1 MAFQWGRRERI
12 YFPPRAPIYKLT
24 AFLLTAL
31 MAAVFVFLQINV
43 VMTVMQRSYWTD
55 YIRSGIGAYL
65 KMHGD
70 YRLIYIA
77 GGKNKPR
84 LALPSDLVNQSTEL
98 SALAQ
103 SKGYTTVL
111 RGPSIRYEDGSLHRW
126 MGTLYFDGAGIF
138 GMFRFSI
145 LATLLTLAGLLAW
158 AIPADIKREKLLKY
172 GRLLSGPEELTPRLF
187 NRKVKGDGLGFKA
200 IGMRGLLRIPREK
213 EAHHI
218 QIAGDTGTG
227 KSTLIVQVLR
237 QVRDR
242 GDSAIVYDPGCF
254 FVQQFYNERRGDI
267 ILNPLDVRCPYWGP
281 AEEMKRNSDAVTIAT
296 SLYQPDNSGKDE
308 FFYRTPRKIFA
319 HMLKSGPTPHQLAE
333 WMADEAVIDELVART
348 EMEQFVSQKAGPQ
361 RAGVL
366 SSLSMVAD
374 CLRLLPLKDSTPKSW
389 NATDWA
395 EERPGWI
402 FITSHP
408 RQRELLRPLQSL
420 WIDLLILN
428 LMSVPEQHQKKVWFV
443 IDELASLQKLPQFH
457 TAITESRKSRNPLL
471 IGFQGK
477 SQLETLYGH
486 LAEAILSQAG
496 TKIFMKTGE
505 PKAALWI
512 ADTIGK
518 VEVERL
524 RETKFD
530 GTRSSKN
537 FMLEQVPPRHLVTES
552 QIEGLPDKHAYM
564 KFGNYVT
571 RFAFDYYPP
580 LPTTVEGFIERKWE
594 GNELSFDRKT
604 LEPIRPVKPAK
615 QAETQPETPKPEP
628 EPETPPEATGSE
640 SVPEPKPD
648 DSGQPKDTGTED
660 ASADNAAEQ
669 QNNDVANAAQQN
681 PPEVLY

>member
-1 MAFQWGRRERI
+1 MAFEWGRRERI

-24 AFLLTAL
+24 AFLMTATL
-31 MAAVFVFLQINV
+31 AVVFFFVQINML
-43 VMTVMQRSYWTD
+43 MTVMQRSYLTD
-55 YIRSGIGAYL
+55 YILSCIGASL

-84 LALPSDLVNQSTEL
+84 LALPSDLVNQTTEL
-98 SALAQ
+98 ATLAQ
-103 SKGYTTVL
+103 AKGFTTVL

-126 MGTLYFDGAGIF
+126 MGTLYFDDAGIF
-138 GMFRFSI
+138 GLFRFAMI
-145 LATLLTLAGLLAW
+145 ATLVTLVGLLVW

-172 GRLLSGPEELTPRLF
+172 GRLLSGPEELTPRQF
-187 NRKVKGDGLGFKA
+187 NRKVKGEGLGFKTTE
-200 IGMRGLLRIPREK
+200 MKELLRIPQEK

-227 KSTLIVQVLR
+227 KSTLIVQVLGQIR
-237 QVRDR
+237 GR
-242 GDSAIVYDPGCF
+242 GDCAIVYDPGCY
-254 FVQQFYNERRGDI
+254 FVQQFFDEKRGDI
-267 ILNPLDVRCPYWGP
+267 ILNPLDARCPYWGP
-281 AEEMKRNSDAVTIAT
+281 AEEMRRNSDAVTIAT

-319 HMLKSGPTPHQLAE
+319 HMLKHGPTPHQLAE
-333 WMADEAVIDELVART
+333 WMADEAKIDELVKGT

-361 RAGVL
+361 RAGVM

-374 CLRLLPLKDSTPKSW
+374 SLRLLPPKGSTPKSW

-395 EERPGWI
+395 VERHGWI
-402 FITSHP
+402 FITSQP

-428 LMSVPEQHQKKVWFV
+428 LMTVPEQDQKKVWFV

-505 PKAALWI
+505 PKAAQWI

-518 VEVERL
+518 VELERL

-530 GTRSSKN
+530 GSRSGKN

-571 RFAFDYYPP
+571 RFAFNYNPP
-580 LPTTVEGFIERKWE
+580 LPSSVPGFIERKWE

-604 LEPIRPVKPAK
+604 LASLQPKPSE
-615 QAETQPETPKPEP
+615 QPDEQPETPTPKSEK
-628 EPETPPEATGSE
+628 PPEATISE
-640 SVPEPKPD
+640 PAPETKPDEPTDSGEKQPD
-648 DSGQPKDTGTED
+648 DSDTEQHNHDAADSSQPN
-660 ASADNAAEQ
+660 S
-669 QNNDVANAAQQN
+669 
-681 PPEVLY
+681 PEVQY